1 MIDTQKI
8 KQKAQIKDF
17 KKEFYKEHNI
27 KLFVLTPA
35 ITDSK
40 LSLSMYKKLTL
51 LTIVDKHPRY
61 ANFNFKTRI
70 RERDFILYIQAMSF
84 LANKDGYSKTSIGKA
99 IYRNHSTIIN
109 SCKTIN
115 NGIDTEDK
123 KICDILQSLQ
133 TKIDTYVG
141 TAAKNIE
148 RKNNTK
154 PVSDPIWDEARR
166 FINGY

>member
-8 KQKAQIKDF
+8 KQKAQIKHF
-17 KKEFYKEHNI
+17 KKKFYKEHNI

-35 ITDSK
+35 ISKSK

-51 LTIVDKHPRY
+51 LAIVDKHPRY
-61 ANFNFKTRI
+61 ANFNFKTKI

-84 LANKDGYSKTSIGKA
+84 LANKDGYSKTSIAKA
-99 IYRNHSTIIN
+99 IYRNHATVIN

-123 KICDILQSLQ
+123 KICDILQDLQ

-141 TAAKNIE
+141 TATKNIK
-148 RKNNTK
+148 RKDDTK

-166 FINGY
+166 FINS

>member
-35 ITDSK
+35 ISESK

-51 LTIVDKHPRY
+51 LAIVEKYPRY
-61 ANFNFKTRI
+61 ANFTFKTKI

-99 IYRNHSTIIN
+99 IYRNHATVIN
-109 SCKTIN
+109 SCKTIS

-123 KICDILQSLQ
+123 KICDILQNLQ

-141 TAAKNIE
+141 TATKNIK
-148 RKNNTK
+148 RKDDTK
-154 PVSDPIWDEARR
+154 PVSDTIWDEARR
-166 FINGY
+166 FINS

>member
-35 ITDSK
+35 ISESK

-51 LTIVDKHPRY
+51 LAIVEKYPRY
-61 ANFNFKTRI
+61 ANFTFKTKI

-99 IYRNHSTIIN
+99 IWN
-109 SCKTIN
+109 SSN
-115 NGIDTEDK
+115 VQLVNG
-123 KICDILQSLQ
+123 
-133 TKIDTYVG
+133 
-141 TAAKNIE
+141 
-148 RKNNTK
+148 
-154 PVSDPIWDEARR
+154 SDL
-166 FINGY
+166 

>member
-35 ITDSK
+35 ISESK

-51 LTIVDKHPRY
+51 LAIVEKYPRY
-61 ANFNFKTRI
+61 ANFTFKTKI

-99 IYRNHSTIIN
+99 IYRNHATVIN
-109 SCKTIN
+109 SCKTIS

-123 KICDILQSLQ
+123 KICDILQNLQ

-141 TAAKNIE
+141 TATKNIK
-148 RKNNTK
+148 RKDDTK

-166 FINGY
+166 FINS